1 MNDEITNVAGDSK
14 APALG
19 RTGALP
25 EAIISHYDKGE
36 DFFKLVLGPELIY
49 SCALF
54 EGDDDLVEA
63 QRRKLDYHIE
73 AANAANAKRVLDVG
87 CGWGAMLR
95 RLVDHA
101 EVPHVVG
108 LTLSPSQANWIRRQ
122 PRPGLEVVEQDW
134 RDHKPTRRYDAIIS
148 VVRSST
154 SSKRASILRRSWM
167 PIVSFLAFAIG
178 CW

>member
-1 MNDEITNVAGDSK
+1 MSLEREQPCVTNDELTNVAGDGE
-14 APALG
+14 ARALE
-19 RTGALP
+19 RTGASP

-73 AANAANAKRVLDVG
+73 TANAANAKRVLDIG

-101 EVPHVVG
+101 KVPHVVG
-108 LTLSPSQANWIRRQ
+108 LPRSDRR
-122 PRPGLEVVEQDW
+122 
-134 RDHKPTRRYDAIIS
+134 RR
-148 VVRSST
+148 
-154 SSKRASILRRSWM
+154 
-167 PIVSFLAFAIG
+167 
-178 CW
+178 

>member
-1 MNDEITNVAGDSK
+1 MNDEITNVAAESK
-14 APALG
+14 APDSE
-19 RTGALP
+19 RTGASP

-36 DFFKLVLGPELIY
+36 DFFELVLGPELIY

-54 EGDDDLVEA
+54 EGDDDLAAA
-63 QRRKLDYHIE
+63 QRRKLDDHIE
-73 AANAANAKRVLDVG
+73 AANAASAKRVLDVG

-101 EVPHVVG
+101 KVPHVVG

-148 VVRSST
+148 VGAFEH
-154 SSKRASILRRSWM
+154 SSKRASILRKARCLS
-167 PIVSFLAFAIG
+167 
-178 CW
+178 

>member
-1 MNDEITNVAGDSK
+1 MNDEITDVAGNSK
-14 APALG
+14 PPAVEL
-19 RTGALP
+19 TGASL

-54 EGDDDLVEA
+54 ERDDDLAEA
-63 QRRKLDYHIE
+63 QRRKLDCHIE

-101 EVPHVVG
+101 KVPHVVG

-122 PRPGLEVVEQDW
+122 PRPGLEVVEKDW
-134 RDHKPTRRYDAIIS
+134 SDHQTPRRY
-148 VVRSST
+148 VV
-154 SSKRASILRRSWM
+154 
-167 PIVSFLAFAIG
+167 F
-178 CW
+178 